1 MSAFSLREDQKKGAT
16 VETTENVSSSASL
29 SSTASIIDPNET
41 DKGLKRTLKS
51 RHLTMISIGG
61 VVGQGLFL
69 SSGANL
75 AKAGPAGLLVAYFI
89 IGFVVFWIAVE
100 LGEMA
105 AYIPISGS
113 FTVYCRRFVDKSF
126 GTVIGYNYW
135 VCLLV
140 HYSSKLTAIP
150 LVMKFWTDKVPDWAW
165 SGIFLVIMF
174 SMNLYGAR
182 GWGEAEYW
190 FSLIK
195 IICVIVFVIVGCLTS
210 GGVIGGTVYGFKYW
224 KDPGAFSNGV
234 LGVINALVL
243 AALSMTGTDIVGVS
257 AGESA
262 NPRKAIPQAVKNV
275 FFRIIFIYI
284 LSVFVMGMLIPWNDP
299 HNLSLSGRD
308 VTVSPFTLVFQKAGL
323 HGADSVVNAVI
334 LITFISCGNS
344 GMYVTT
350 RTLCALANEGIA
362 HRKLAYVNKRGV
374 PIYSLIC
381 TSAVSLV
388 CFLTSW
394 IPGAALFLVLS
405 SLAGIAGLITWFAI
419 AFSHY
424 RFRKAMI
431 VQGKDLDQLPYIAP
445 GHPYMNILSMIVCI
459 VIILISGWSYFVPAD
474 AIGLVGSY
482 GGALIALAGYLIL
495 RFWTKSKLVPLDQID
510 LDTGVRYFT
519 LEELAAEKEQDT
531 QATVW
536 QKIKSAII

>member
-1 MSAFSLREDQKKGAT
+1 MSALPLHKDHKNGAT
-16 VETTENVSSSASL
+16 VETTETVSSSI
-29 SSTASIIDPNET
+29 SSTSLDPNEPE
-41 DKGLKRTLKS
+41 KGLKRTLKS

-75 AKAGPAGLLVAYFI
+75 AKAGPAGLLLAYFV
-89 IGFVVFWIAVE
+89 IGYIVFWIAVE

-135 VCLLV
+135 ACWSIIVAV
-140 HYSSKLTAIP
+140 ELTAIP
-150 LVMKFWTDKVPDWAW
+150 LVMRFWTDRVPDWAW
-165 SGIFLVIMF
+165 SGIFLVVMF
-174 SMNLYGAR
+174 AMNLYGAR

-190 FSLIK
+190 FSLVK
-195 IICVIVFVIVGCLTS
+195 IICVVVFVIVGCLTS

-299 HNLSLSGRD
+299 HNLSLSGSEMK
-308 VTVSPFTLVFQKAGL
+308 TSPFTLVFQKAGL
-323 HGADSVVNAVI
+323 KGADSVVNAVI

-405 SLAGIAGLITWFAI
+405 SLAGIAGLITWFGI
-419 AFSHY
+419 ALSHY

-431 VQGKDLDQLPYIAP
+431 VQGKDLNQLPYIAP
-445 GHPYMNILSMIVCI
+445 GHPYMNILSMVACI

-474 AIGLVGSY
+474 AIGLIGSY
-482 GGALIALAGYLIL
+482 GGALIALGGYLVL
-495 RFWTKSKLVPLDQID
+495 KFWTKSKLVPLDQID

-519 LEELAAEKEQDT
+519 LEELAAEKEQDRQIT
-531 QATVW
+531 LW
-536 QKIKSAII
+536 QKIRSAIV

>member
-1 MSAFSLREDQKKGAT
+1 MYKSSSNSKIEVVKDDDFIAES
-16 VETTENVSSSASL
+16 NVSSDISSL
-29 SSTASIIDPNET
+29 NPNEG

-51 RHLTMISIGG
+51 RHLSMISIGG
-61 VVGQGLFL
+61 VIGQGLFL

-75 AKAGPAGLLVAYFI
+75 AKAGPAGLLVAYAI
-89 IGFVVFWIAVE
+89 IGFVVYWVAVE
-100 LGEMA
+100 LGEVA

-135 VCLLV
+135 ACWSIIVAV
-140 HYSSKLTAIP
+140 ELTAIP
-150 LVMKFWTDKVPDWAW
+150 LIMRYWTDVVPDWAW
-165 SGIFLVIMF
+165 SGIFLVVMF
-174 SMNLYGAR
+174 AMNLYGAR

-210 GGVIGGTVYGFKYW
+210 GGVLGGTVYGFKYW
-224 KDPGAFSNGV
+224 KDPGAFSHGV

-243 AALSMTGTDIVGVS
+243 AALTMTGTDIVGVS

-275 FFRIIFIYI
+275 FIRIIFIYV

-299 HNLSLSGRD
+299 HNLTVSGRD
-308 VTVSPFTLVFQKAGL
+308 VTVSPFTMVFQLAGL
-323 HGADSVVNAVI
+323 KGADSVVNAVV
-334 LITFISCGNS
+334 LITLISCGNS

-374 PIYSLIC
+374 PIYALIC

-394 IPGAALFLVLS
+394 IPGAALFMVLS

-419 AFSHY
+419 ALSHY
-424 RFRKAMI
+424 RFRKALI
-431 VQGKDLDQLPYIAP
+431 VQGKDLNQLPYIAP
-445 GHPYMNILSMIVCI
+445 GHPYMNILAMVVCVVIV
-459 VIILISGWSYFVPAD
+459 LISGWSYFVPAD
-474 AIGLVGSY
+474 PIGLIGSY
-482 GGALIALAGYLIL
+482 GGFLLVVFGYLVL
-495 RFWTKSKLVPLDQID
+495 KFWTKSKLIPLDQID

-519 LEELAAEKEQDT
+519 IEELDAEKEERKNET
-531 QATVW
+531 FLKKLIAVV
-536 QKIKSAII
+536 I